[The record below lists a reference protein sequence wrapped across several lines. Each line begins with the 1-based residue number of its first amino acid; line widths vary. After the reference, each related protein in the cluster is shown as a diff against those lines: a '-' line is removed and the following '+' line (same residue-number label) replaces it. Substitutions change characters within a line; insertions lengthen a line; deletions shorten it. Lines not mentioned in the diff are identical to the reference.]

1 MKKLAL
7 SILFAIIIISSLS
20 ALDDSLFSSG
30 IPIVY
35 GEESFISRVE
45 EKAGDREPVGL
56 VLTGGSARALAH
68 IGVLRYLEENSI
80 VPDFIIGNSMGSI
93 VGLLYA
99 YGLSPDQILY
109 LLDSVD
115 IGSLFDLNL
124 PIGQGLVSTDRFVS
138 FLKSCLG
145 ESLRLEELRIPVI
158 VMCEDLVTK
167 RSVLLCEGDF
177 YDALLGSF
185 ALPVYFSSIEIKDH
199 LLIDGGIANIAP
211 VNFAYRYTDN
221 VIVSTTFY
229 SNPDLDLKNAI
240 TALNVSID
248 IGKRRTAMAEIMEH
262 PEITWIRCNVESF
275 SFMQFSAG
283 RELAE
288 RGYES
293 CFEVSDELSK
303 YAGSSIPGFLV
314 FFREGKQA
322 ELEEA
327 TKSFNVYGFAPSAEF
342 VFRAP
347 VIDGKT
353 FGRGAE
359 KSYYREDTA
368 LGTGLR
374 VSKGGFTALLTA
386 GGVFSLDSENFYIK
400 PVLSLD
406 LTQYFASRFELDG
419 NFSWYFDKTFNAVQ
433 TLKYVFDMPE
443 GFLFSVGEKFEAA
456 SSKSILL
463 SLFVDLGYQTKLF
476 SASLNLQGGLEG
488 KNLFCSVN
496 GELGFKIP
504 GTRIN
509 AETEAVVRFK
519 ENSSYVEGSL
529 YLSYNLEGDFTFG
542 EMFIFSDTRAGV
554 YAVASSEGALI
565 DEVGLSFSTDMG
577 LIGLRNIPV
586 NVLLGYKFN
595 TNTVHFALKTEL

>member
-7 SILFAIIIISSLS
+7 SVLLSIIIITSLP

-30 IPIVY
+30 TPIIY
-35 GEESFISRVE
+35 GEEDFIRRVE

-56 VLTGGSARALAH
+56 VLSGGSARALAH

-109 LLDSVD
+109 LFESVD

-124 PIGQGLVSTDRFVS
+124 PIGKGLVSTERFVN

-145 ESLRLEELRIPVI
+145 EHIELQELKIPVI
-158 VMCEDLVTK
+158 AMCEDLVTK

-177 YDALLGSF
+177 YEALLGSF
-185 ALPVYFSSIEIKDH
+185 ALPVYFSSIKSGEH
-199 LLIDGGIANIAP
+199 LLVDGGIANIAP

-229 SNPDLDLKNAI
+229 SNPDIDLKNAI

-262 PEITWIRCNVESF
+262 PELTWIRCNVESF

-283 RELAE
+283 RELAQ
-288 RGYES
+288 RGYDS
-293 CFEVSDELSK
+293 CFEVSDELSR
-303 YAGSSIPGFLV
+303 YTAPIDDALV
-314 FFREGKQA
+314 SFREGKQK

-327 TKSFNVYGFAPSAEF
+327 IKSFGVYGSAPSGEF
-342 VFRAP
+342 VFSAP

-368 LGTGLR
+368 LGTGIR
-374 VSKGGFTALLTA
+374 ISKGGFTALLTA
-386 GGVFSLDSENFYIK
+386 GGVFSLDSGNFYVK
-400 PVLSLD
+400 PVLSVD
-406 LTQYFASRFELDG
+406 LTQYFASRFELNG
-419 NFSWYFDKTFNAVQ
+419 NFSWYFDKSFNAVQ
-433 TLKYVFDMPE
+433 TLRYVFDMPE
-443 GFLFSVGEKFEAA
+443 GFLFSAGEKFEAA

-463 SLFVDLGYQTKLF
+463 SLFADFGYETEGF
-476 SASLNLQGGLEG
+476 GASIGLQGGFEG
-488 KNLFCSVN
+488 KSLFGSVN
-496 GELGFKIP
+496 GELGFRIP
-504 GTRIN
+504 GTRIGVD
-509 AETEAVVRFK
+509 AEAGVRFK
-519 ENSSYVEGSL
+519 DNSSYVEGSL
-529 YLSYNLEGDFTFG
+529 CLSYNLEGDYTFG

-565 DEVGLSFSTDMG
+565 DEVGLSFATDMG

>member
-7 SILFAIIIISSLS
+7 SILLAIIIISSLS

-30 IPIVY
+30 TPIVY
-35 GEESFISRVE
+35 GEESFIRRVE
-45 EKAGDREPVGL
+45 EKAEGREPVGL

-68 IGVLRYLEENSI
+68 IGVLKYLEENSI

-109 LLDSVD
+109 LFESVD
-115 IGSLFDLNL
+115 IGTLFDLNL
-124 PIGQGLVSTDRFVS
+124 PIGKGLVSTDRFVNY
-138 FLKSCLG
+138 LKSCLG
-145 ESLRLEELRIPVI
+145 EELKLEDLRIPII

-199 LLIDGGIANIAP
+199 LLVDGGIANIAP

-288 RGYES
+288 RGYDS
-293 CFEVSDELSK
+293 CFEVSDELSRF
-303 YAGSSIPGFLV
+303 AGASVPEFLV
-314 FFREGKQA
+314 SFREAKQA
-322 ELEEA
+322 ELEKG
-327 TKSFNVYGFAPSAEF
+327 TKNFSIFGFAPSSEF
-342 VFRAP
+342 VFSVP

-353 FGRGAE
+353 FGRGDE

-374 VSKGGFTALLTA
+374 ISKGGFTALLTA
-386 GGVFSLDSENFYIK
+386 GGVFSLDSENFYVK
-400 PVLSLD
+400 PVLSVD
-406 LTQYFASRFELDG
+406 LTQYFASRFELAG
-419 NFSWYFDKTFNAVQ
+419 NFSWYFDKSFNAVQ
-433 TLKYVFDMPE
+433 TFKYVFDMPE
-443 GFLFSVGEKFEAA
+443 GFSFSVGEKFEAA
-456 SSKSILL
+456 YSKSILL
-463 SLFVDLGYQTKLF
+463 SLFMDFGYITDGF
-476 SASLNLQGGLEG
+476 GSSLSLQGGLEG
-488 KNLFCSVN
+488 KSLFFSVN
-496 GELGFKIP
+496 GELGFRVP
-504 GTRIN
+504 GTKIN
-509 AETEAVVRFK
+509 ADAEAVLRFK
-519 ENSSYVEGSL
+519 ENSSYVEGTL
-529 YLSYNLEGDFTFG
+529 NLSYNLEGDYTFG
-542 EMFIFSDTRAGV
+542 EMFIFSNTRAGV

-565 DEVGLSFSTDMG
+565 DEVGLSFATEMG